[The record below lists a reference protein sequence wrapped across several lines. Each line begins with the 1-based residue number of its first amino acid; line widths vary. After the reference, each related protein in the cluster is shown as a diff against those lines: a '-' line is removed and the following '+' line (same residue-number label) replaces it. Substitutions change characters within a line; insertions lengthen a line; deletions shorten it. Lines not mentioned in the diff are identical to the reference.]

1 MRWKQLKNTR
11 SHTCKKLI
19 HSWEKLT
26 NHLRKT
32 FLPHNYEQTMY
43 TKLQKLRQGSH
54 SLDEYAEEFALL
66 LIRNEIH
73 DSEVQ
78 LVSRFIGG
86 IRPQLQTAMD

>member
-1 MRWKQLKNTR
+1 
-11 SHTCKKLI
+11 
-19 HSWEKLT
+19 
-26 NHLRKT
+26 
-32 FLPHNYEQTMY
+32 MY

-54 SLDEYAEEFALL
+54 SLDEYAEEFSLL

-73 DSEVQ
+73 DREVQ